1 MTSTSAPSKL
11 VGIVSKPDK
20 PELKQVVPE
29 LVAWFAKN
37 QYEVV
42 SDRET
47 AAYGDGTQVVERTAI
62 GSRGLDFVVV
72 LGGDGTLLSAARYVG
87 KAGIPILGVNLGTL
101 GFLTEV
107 PLAELYSALQVVDRK
122 GYSIDARSLLHCQ
135 MERQGKC
142 IASYDALNDVILNK
156 ATIARLSNLD
166 LYINQE
172 FVSNYQADGLIIS
185 TPTGSTAYSMAAGG
199 PILMPSV
206 QAFVITPVSP
216 HALTHRPVVVP
227 DSVEIAIIVKTDM
240 EKAFLS
246 IDGQEGMPVENG
258 DRVVCRKSDYA
269 VKLLRIEKTFFDVL
283 STKLK
288 WGQR

>member
-62 GSRGLDFVVV
+62 GSRRLDFVVV

>member
-1 MTSTSAPSKL
+1 MASSRKT

-20 PELKQVVPE
+20 PELKEVVPD
-29 LVAWFAKN
+29 LLAWFARN
-37 QYEVV
+37 HYEVIT
-42 SDRET
+42 DRET
-47 AAYGDGTQVVERTAI
+47 GAYGDGHRVVNRPDI
-62 GSRGLDFVVV
+62 GSHPLDFVVV

-107 PLAELYSALQVVDRK
+107 PLAELYSALQVIEQK
-122 GYSIDARSLLHCQ
+122 GYTIDERSRLHCQ
-135 MERQGKC
+135 LERAGTC

-156 ATIARLSNLD
+156 ATIARLSDLD

-172 FVSNYQADGLIIS
+172 FVSNYQADGLIVS

-206 QAFVITPVSP
+206 QAFAITPVSP

-227 DSVEIAIIVKTDM
+227 DSSEIAILVKTDH

-258 DRVVCRKSDYA
+258 DRVVCRKSDHS

>member
-1 MTSTSAPSKL
+1 MTSASSARKL

-20 PELKQVVPE
+20 PELKKVVPE
-29 LVAWFAKN
+29 LVAWFAKHN
-37 QYEVV
+37 YEVV

-47 AAYGDGTQVVERTAI
+47 AAYGDGTEVVQRSDM
-62 GSRGLDFVVV
+62 GSRPLDFVVV
-72 LGGDGTLLSAARYVG
+72 LGGDGTLLSAARSVG
-87 KAGIPILGVNLGTL
+87 KTGIPILGVNLGTL

-107 PLAELYSALQVVDRK
+107 PLAELYSALQVVDSK
-122 GYSIDARSLLHCQ
+122 GYTIDSRSRLHCQ
-135 MERQGKC
+135 LVREDKC

-156 ATIARLSNLD
+156 ATIARLSDLD

-172 FVSNYQADGLIIS
+172 FVSNYQADGLIVS
-185 TPTGSTAYSMAAGG
+185 TPTGSSAYSMSAGG

-227 DSVEIAIIVKTDM
+227 DSVEISILVKTDL

-258 DRVVCRKSDYA
+258 DRVVCRKSDHS
-269 VKLLRIEKTFFDVL
+269 VNLLRIEKTFFDVL

>member
-1 MTSTSAPSKL
+1 M
-11 VGIVSKPDK
+11 
-20 PELKQVVPE
+20 
-29 LVAWFAKN
+29 
-37 QYEVV
+37 
-42 SDRET
+42 
-47 AAYGDGTQVVERTAI
+47 
-62 GSRGLDFVVV
+62 
-72 LGGDGTLLSAARYVG
+72 
-87 KAGIPILGVNLGTL
+87 NLGTL

>member
-1 MTSTSAPSKL
+1 MTMASSARKM
-11 VGIVSKPDK
+11 VGIVSKPEK
-20 PELKQVVPE
+20 PELKHVVPD
-29 LVAWFAKN
+29 LLAWFAKN
-37 QYEVV
+37 QYDVV

-47 AAYGDGTQVVERTAI
+47 AAYGDGTKVLERKDM
-62 GSRGLDFVVV
+62 GSQPLDFVVV
-72 LGGDGTLLSAARYVG
+72 LGGDGTLLSAARSVG

-122 GYSIDARSLLHCQ
+122 AYTIDTRSRLHCQ
-135 MERQGKC
+135 LEREGKC
-142 IASYDALNDVILNK
+142 IATYEALNDVILNK
-156 ATIARLSNLD
+156 ATIARLSDLD
-166 LYINQE
+166 LYINRE
-172 FVSNYQADGLIIS
+172 FVSNYQADGLIVS
-185 TPTGSTAYSMAAGG
+185 TPTGSSAYSMSAGG

-227 DSVEIAIIVKTDM
+227 DSVEISILVKTDI

-246 IDGQEGMPVENG
+246 IDGQEGTPVENG
-258 DRVVCRKSDYA
+258 DRVVCRRSEYP
-269 VKLLRIEKTFFDVL
+269 VNLLRIEKTFFDVL

>member
-1 MTSTSAPSKL
+1 MPSSRKA

-20 PELKQVVPE
+20 PELKQVVPD
-29 LVAWFAKN
+29 LLTWFAKN
-37 QYEVV
+37 HYEIIT
-42 SDRET
+42 DHET
-47 AAYGDGTQVVERTAI
+47 AAYGDGTRVVERAAI
-62 GSRGLDFVVV
+62 GAQVLDFVVV
-72 LGGDGTLLSAARYVG
+72 LGGDGTLLSAARAVG

-122 GYSIDARSLLHCQ
+122 GYTIDARSRLHCQ
-135 MERQGKC
+135 LERRGKC
-142 IASYDALNDVILNK
+142 IATYDALNDVILNK
-156 ATIARLSNLD
+156 ATIARLSDLD

-172 FVSNYQADGLIIS
+172 FVSNYQADGLIVS
-185 TPTGSTAYSMAAGG
+185 TPTGSTAYSMSAGG

-206 QAFVITPVSP
+206 QAFAITPVSP

-227 DSVEIAIIVKTDM
+227 DSAEIAIVVKTDL

-246 IDGQEGMPVENG
+246 IDGQEGTPVENG
-258 DRVVCRKSDYA
+258 DRVVCRRSEYPIN
-269 VKLLRIEKTFFDVL
+269 LLRIEKTFFDVL